1 MYEGFVALF
10 NLRLPLF
17 LGSIVTVCTT
27 SLIVTYSVGAK
38 ELRGFLSLNT
48 SDIPPMEKYKQ
59 VKQSR
64 NFLSEL
70 CESFE
75 K

>member
-1 MYEGFVALF
+1 MCMKGFVALF

-48 SDIPPMEKYKQ
+48 SDSSPHGKVQTSKAE
-59 VKQSR
+59 
-64 NFLSEL
+64 
-70 CESFE
+70 
-75 K
+75 